1 MKNKSNRLSVATR
14 QRGLTLVEM
23 LVAMTLGL
31 VVLVGLSSV
40 YVAVKQSFRFQE
52 TSGRMVEDGNF
63 ALDSIARDLR
73 MAGFAGCMGI
83 SSVTSGGVTTYYP
96 TTSLSAT
103 TPNPGVID
111 GPNPLSVLEPTNAEV
126 TTQPLMPKNFLRG
139 FDSIPSAM
147 FASGTAPAAG
157 SNSALFFASG
167 SANVVS
173 LSTAMTAAADSLTIT
188 EDTYKWRNAT
198 ANSGIYDLIVSDCT
212 TSSLFRGRT
221 TLSGGV
227 TTVAHDTT
235 LGNQSGSFTGN
246 PLYGVGSMVMPL
258 EWKFFYVTTRAGAS
272 TPSLYMVSYD
282 GNSRQSAQE
291 IVSNVEAMRIHYGE
305 NTANNPDGSA
315 TMQPDVWRTTAAAVT
330 DWSRVV
336 GVRIGLMIVSA
347 EDNADKEVPLTVPTL
362 LGQSYML
369 PTGASTFRVRKEFS
383 TTVVLRNRVA
393 AR

>member
-1 MKNKSNRLSVATR
+1 MTHDRSCRWRR
-14 QRGLTLVEM
+14 QQGLTLVEM

-83 SSVTSGGVTTYYP
+83 TSVTVGSTTTYYP
-96 TTSLSAT
+96 TTSLSSAA
-103 TPNPGVID
+103 PNPGGID
-111 GPNPLSVLEPTNAEV
+111 GPNPLSVLEPSNAEV
-126 TTQPLMPKNFLRG
+126 TPQPLMPKGFLRG

-147 FASGTAPAAG
+147 FSTGTAPAAG
-157 SNSALFFASG
+157 SSSALFFASG

-173 LSTAMTAAADSLTIT
+173 LSSAMAASTDALTIT
-188 EDTYKWRNAT
+188 EDTYKWRNT
-198 ANSGIYDLIVSDCT
+198 TTNSGVYDFVVSDCT
-212 TSSLFRGRT
+212 TSNLFRGKVS
-221 TLSGGV
+221 LSGSV
-227 TTVAHDTT
+227 ASVAHDNA
-235 LGNQSGSFTGN
+235 LGNQTGSFTGS
-246 PLYGVGSMVMPL
+246 PLYGAGSMVMPI
-258 EWKFFYVTTRAGAS
+258 EWRFFYIATRSGAD

-282 GNSRQSAQE
+282 GNNRQSAQE
-291 IVSNVEAMRIHYGE
+291 IVSNVEALRIHYGE

-336 GVRIGLMIVSA
+336 AVRVGLIMVSG
-347 EDNADKEVPLTVPTL
+347 EDNADNDISLTVPTL
-362 LGQSYML
+362 LGQTYTL
-369 PTGASTFRVRKEFS
+369 PTGASANRVRKEFS

>member
-1 MKNKSNRLSVATR
+1 VKYERRCLAGWSH

-83 SSVTSGGVTTYYP
+83 TSVTVGSVTTYYP
-96 TTSLSAT
+96 TSSLNSA
-103 TPNPGVID
+103 TPNPGGID
-111 GPNPLSVLEPTNAEV
+111 GPNPLAVVEPSNTAV
-126 TTQPLMPKNFLRG
+126 TTQPLMPKGFLRG

-147 FASGTAPAAG
+147 FASGAAPAAG
-157 SNSALFFASG
+157 SNSALYFASG

-173 LSTAMTAAADSLTIT
+173 LSAAMATPTDALTIA
-188 EDTYKWRNAT
+188 EDTYKWRST
-198 ANSGIYDLIVSDCT
+198 TTNSGVYDFVVSDCA
-212 TSSLFRGRT
+212 TSNLFRGKVS
-221 TLSGGV
+221 LSGGV
-227 TTVAHDTT
+227 TTVAHDSA
-235 LGNQSGSFTGN
+235 LGNQSGSFAGS

-258 EWKFFYVTTRAGAS
+258 EWKFFYIATPSGAA
-272 TPSLYMVSYD
+272 TPSLYMVGYD
-282 GNSRQSAQE
+282 GNNRQSAQE

-315 TMQPDVWRTTAAAVT
+315 TMQPDIWRSTAAAVT

-336 GVRIGLMIVSA
+336 AVRVGLIMVSA
-347 EDNADKEVPLTVPTL
+347 QDNADNEIPLAVPTL
-362 LGQSYML
+362 LGQAYTL
-369 PTGASTFRVRKEFS
+369 PTGASGNRVRKEFS